1 MARVAFNTRGITV
14 SLLIAIV
21 IGVALGFGLGGR
33 LGNLAEVPLR
43 WNLLVVI
50 GLALQVLLFGPLH
63 VFPDASLP
71 ALYLLSNGI
80 AAIWV
85 IRNLAIAGLP
95 CIGLGALSNLLAI
108 AANGGRMPVDAAL
121 LTQTRGAAF
130 TQAVAE
136 HRVPTNAVIADSG
149 TRLSWLTDRFVLP
162 PSLVV
167 FSVGDLL
174 ISVGVIWLI
183 AAAMRPVRDSE
194 RQS

>member
-1 MARVAFNTRGITV
+1 M

-21 IGVALGFGLGGR
+21 IGVALGFALGGR
-33 LGNLAEVPLR
+33 PGNLLEVSLR
-43 WNLLVVI
+43 WNALVVL
-50 GLALQVLLFGPLH
+50 GLALQVLLFGPLN
-63 VFPDASLP
+63 VLPAPSVP
-71 ALYLLSNGI
+71 ALYLLSNAI

-95 CIGLGALSNLLAI
+95 CIGLGALSNVLAI

-136 HRVPTNAVIADSG
+136 HRVPTNAVIADSS
-149 TRLSWLTDRFVLP
+149 TRLTWLTDRFVLP

-167 FSVGDLL
+167 FSIGDAL

-183 AAAMRPVRDSE
+183 AAAMRPVRGSVRE
-194 RQS
+194 S

>member
-1 MARVAFNTRGITV
+1 MAPVALNTRESTV

-21 IGVALGFGLGGR
+21 IGVALGFALGGR
-33 LGNLAEVPLR
+33 LGNLADVPLR
-43 WNLLVVI
+43 WNALVVI
-50 GLALQVLLFGPLH
+50 GLALQVLLFGPLN
-63 VFPDASLP
+63 VLPAASLP
-71 ALYLLSNGI
+71 ELYLLSTGI
-80 AAIWV
+80 AAVWV
-85 IRNLAIAGLP
+85 IRNLAVAGLP
-95 CIGLGALSNLLAI
+95 LIGLGALSNLLAI

-130 TQAVAE
+130 TRAVAE
-136 HRVPTNAVIADSG
+136 HRVATNAVIADSG

-167 FSVGDLL
+167 FSVGDAL

-183 AAAMRPVRDSE
+183 AAAMRTARDSE

>member
-1 MARVAFNTRGITV
+1 MGPGCTQHPRTTV

-21 IGVALGFGLGGR
+21 IGVALGFALGGR
-33 LGNLAEVPLR
+33 PGNLLEVPLR
-43 WNLLVVI
+43 WNALVVL
-50 GLALQVLLFGPLH
+50 GLALQVLLFGPLNIL
-63 VFPDASLP
+63 PAGSLP

-85 IRNLAIAGLP
+85 IRNLAIAGMP

-136 HRVPTNAVIADSG
+136 RRVPTNAVIADSS
-149 TRLSWLTDRFVLP
+149 TRLTWLTDRFVLP

-167 FSVGDLL
+167 FSIGDAL

-183 AAAMRPVRDSE
+183 AAAMRPVRGSVRE
-194 RQS
+194 S

>member
-1 MARVAFNTRGITV
+1 MAWVALNTRETTV

-21 IGVALGFGLGGR
+21 IGVALGFAVGGR

-43 WNLLVVI
+43 WNALVVL
-50 GLALQVLLFGPLH
+50 GLALQVLLFGPLN
-63 VFPDASLP
+63 VFPAASLP

-80 AAIWV
+80 AAVWV
-85 IRNLAIAGLP
+85 IRNLAVAGLP
-95 CIGLGALSNLLAI
+95 FIGLGALSNLLAI

-136 HRVPTNAVIADSG
+136 HRVSTNAVIADSG

-162 PSLVV
+162 TSLVV
-167 FSVGDLL
+167 FSVGDAV